1 METVRSSGLTNQFS
15 SESSSKIQS
24 MAKVS
29 TCGVMDVSMKVIGIS
44 IKCMAKGSTLG
55 AMGASTMGNIWMTKS
70 TASENFHGPMVAS
83 TKVSGSKESSM
94 AWVCIQLAKARK
106 GTGSGE
112 TASCTKLL
120 KNKTN
125 KIKHKKNYEREN
137 YKIAKQT
144 KYVTCRKSMRET
156 KKLKSDDQL

>member
-1 METVRSSGLTNQFS
+1 
-15 SESSSKIQS
+15 
-24 MAKVS
+24 
-29 TCGVMDVSMKVIGIS
+29 
-44 IKCMAKGSTLG
+44 
-55 AMGASTMGNIWMTKS
+55 MTKS
-70 TASENFHGPMVAS
+70 TALENFHGPMAAS

-94 AWVCIQLAKARK
+94 AWACIQLAKARK

-137 YKIAKQT
+137 YKIVLPLYFILIGLYRNAEYNFHAKASKLLAQT
-144 KYVTCRKSMRET
+144 VIFIYV
-156 KKLKSDDQL
+156 L